1 MFASWFSYAANLL
14 VMFFL
19 TPFVIRTLGDSAYG
33 VWTLLI
39 SLTGYMG
46 LVELGVRPGM
56 GRFINFYLGR
66 NQPQKVNA
74 IISTA
79 MVIFLGCGA
88 LLVIVA
94 VTLGV
99 FFGHMFPK
107 VPVEMLGDARLAI
120 LLIAANLFVSFYS
133 VAFLQVLTAHERF
146 DLSNGINLILL
157 ALRTVATV
165 LALWYGG
172 GILWLAGITLASGLL
187 QLAAQA
193 FMAKRVFPALRVS
206 PQLASR
212 EHFRE
217 LFSFGLWAAVG
228 SMAFQL
234 LCWFDMLMVGVFLG
248 PAVVTLYTVGAQ
260 FVIYGRNLIGECAAP
275 FGPQILKDCAVND
288 LPGLRYLIPRAG
300 NVIMG
305 LSTLMFLGFAFFGKE
320 FIRLWMMDRGAGDTF
335 ATFTRFDV
343 SYEVLMILSLAQ
355 WASTATIVLGNVY
368 NGLNRVRFSA
378 MLTLAQS
385 IVSAAAVVVLLLS
398 GAHLAGVAL
407 GGAVPRVVFA
417 AISTMI
423 VLRWIRV
430 GWLEFARTQLSRWGA
445 LAAAFALVCLAVNHL
460 PHGTLLWFAVKV
472 GLAGLAYMPLAWFI
486 LLPRDERV
494 RWGAVIRNKLT
505 GRSSL

>member
-66 NQPQKVNA
+66 NEPHNVNA

-79 MVIFLGCGA
+79 MLIFLGCGV
-88 LLVIVA
+88 LLVVVA
-94 VTLGV
+94 TTLGV
-99 FFGHMFPK
+99 FFGSIFPK
-107 VPVEMLGDARLAI
+107 TPEGMLGDARLAI

-146 DLSNGINLILL
+146 DLSNGINLVLL
-157 ALRTVATV
+157 GLRTVATV
-165 LALWYGG
+165 LALWHGG
-172 GILWLAGITLASGLL
+172 GILWLAGITLASGLV
-187 QLAAQA
+187 QLVAQA
-193 FMAKRVFPALRVS
+193 VLAKRIFPALRVS
-206 PQLASR
+206 PRLASR
-212 EHFRE
+212 AHFRE
-217 LFSFGLWAAVG
+217 LFSFGMWAAVG

-234 LCWFDMLMVGVFLG
+234 LTWFDMLMVGVFLG

-260 FVIYGRNLIGECAAP
+260 FVIYGRNLVGECAAP
-275 FGPQILKDCAVND
+275 FGPQIIKDCAVND
-288 LPGLRYLIPRAG
+288 MPGLRYLIPRAG
-300 NVIMG
+300 SVIMG
-305 LSTLMFLGFAFFGKE
+305 LSTLMFLGFVFFGRE

-335 ATFTRFDV
+335 ETFTRFDV

-368 NGLNRVRFSA
+368 NGLNRVRFAA

-385 IVSAAAVVVLLLS
+385 LISAAAVVTLLLT

-407 GGAVPRVVFA
+407 GGAIPRVIFA
-417 AISTMI
+417 IVSTMV
-423 VLRWIRV
+423 VLRWIRF
-430 GWLEFARTQLSRWGA
+430 GWLAFVQTQLLRWTA
-445 LAAAFALVCLAVNHL
+445 LAATFALICLTVNWQL
-460 PHGTLLWFAVKV
+460 PHGTLLWFAIKV
-472 GLAGLAYMPLAWFI
+472 GLAGLAYAPLAWFI

-494 RWGAVIRNKLT
+494 RWGAMIRNKLT
-505 GRSSL
+505 GR